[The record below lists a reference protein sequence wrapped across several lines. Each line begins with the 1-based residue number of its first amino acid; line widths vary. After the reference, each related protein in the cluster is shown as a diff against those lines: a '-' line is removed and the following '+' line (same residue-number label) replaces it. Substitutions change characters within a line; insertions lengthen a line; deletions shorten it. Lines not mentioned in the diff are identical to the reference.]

1 MSKEEMIPK
10 VRFENYSKNK
20 AWEEFKLG
28 ELVTIKSGVSPAAF
42 KYGEELYVKVDDL
55 NYSFKYQNDTN
66 MKVAENLR
74 YKKTKKG
81 SVIFPKRGAAIM
93 TNKVRIMGISGYM
106 DTNMMAL
113 EPEGITTEFLY
124 LYISKTGLYKIADT
138 STIPQINNKHIEPY
152 KIIIPEENE
161 QQKIG
166 NLFEKLDQAISLQQ
180 QVLEAT
186 KEYKQ
191 SMQQKMFP
199 KKDKKV
205 PEIRFKEFRRKW
217 EPISLKD
224 SIDIQG
230 GFAFKSSQF
239 GSGKMPIIRISNIMN
254 NGKIVGPFKYYKEK
268 DNFEKYK
275 VSGGEYLIAMSG
287 ATTGKVGINKDI
299 AYVNQRVGII
309 KTKLNVDNFFIGI
322 ILNMAKFQYYLT
334 TQWGAGAQPNVSNKQ
349 IMNYNTLIP
358 SFEEQQKIGSFF
370 KTLDKKIE
378 QEEKKLETYQSM
390 KKALM
395 QRMFV

>member
-1 MSKEEMIPK
+1 MIPK
-10 VRFENYSKNK
+10 ISFSKDLEQYNAVRFSNIAMRKSKNV
-20 AWEEFKLG
+20 EN
-28 ELVTIKSGVSPAAF
+28 
-42 KYGEELYVKVDDL
+42 EELPRIEFEDINSGKGTL
-55 NYSFKYQNDTN
+55 NKNIYQKDN
-66 MKVAENLR
+66 KH
-74 YKKTKKG
+74 KKG
-81 SVIFPKRGAAIM
+81 IYFEQQDVLFGKLRPYLKNWYFASFNGVAIGDFWVFKAKK
-93 TNKVRIMGISGYM
+93 NIDS
-106 DTNMMAL
+106 
-113 EPEGITTEFLY
+113 LY
-124 LYISKTGLYKIADT
+124 LYTLIQSEEYQYVSNISIGTKMPRSDWDLVRNYKFSIPNFKT
-138 STIPQINNKHIEPY
+138 
-152 KIIIPEENE
+152 

-166 NLFEKLDQAISLQQ
+166 YLFKKLDQAVSLQQ

>member
-1 MSKEEMIPK
+1 
-10 VRFENYSKNK
+10 
-20 AWEEFKLG
+20 
-28 ELVTIKSGVSPAAF
+28 
-42 KYGEELYVKVDDL
+42 
-55 NYSFKYQNDTN
+55 YSFKYQNDTN

-224 SIDIQG
+224 SIE
-230 GFAFKSSQF
+230 
-239 GSGKMPIIRISNIMN
+239 MTIIRISNIMN
-254 NGKIVGPFKYYKEK
+254 NGKIVSPFKYYKEK

-322 ILNMAKFQYYLT
+322 
-334 TQWGAGAQPNVSNKQ
+334 
-349 IMNYNTLIP
+349 
-358 SFEEQQKIGSFF
+358 
-370 KTLDKKIE
+370 
-378 QEEKKLETYQSM
+378 
-390 KKALM
+390 
-395 QRMFV
+395 